1 MSRGESFRHA
11 WRRLPH
17 PIRWVVVATVGATLI
32 ALGLVFMVLPGPGI
46 PLIIAGF
53 VILASEFAW
62 AEVVVQRMR
71 RDGDRLAK
79 SFMERVRALR
89 DRG

>member
-1 MSRGESFRHA
+1 MT
-11 WRRLPH
+11 RRERFSSVWKQLPH
-17 PIRWVVVATVGATLI
+17 PLRWVVVATVGGTFI
-32 ALGLVFMVLPGPGI
+32 CLGLIFMVLPGPGI
-46 PLIIAGF
+46 PLVLAGF

-79 SFMERVRALR
+79 SFMERFKALR
-89 DRG
+89 KRS